1 LAKRRNKQRN
11 QTWQFTVKESTTL
24 LPFLLTVMTN
34 RSRNSV
40 KSMLKRG
47 QVSIDDQVETKHNH
61 PLHSGQQLSVVK
73 NKAFK
78 RESDLIGL
86 TVLYEDVDLLVV
98 NKAAGLL
105 TIANQREK
113 KRTAHYQLMRYVR
126 KENPRNRVYI
136 VHRLDRETSGV
147 IVFAKNERTKQQLQ
161 KNWRTNVKE
170 REYLALVEGNF
181 EKEHGVVT
189 SWLKETK
196 THRMYSSPNQ
206 NDGQFAKTHYKR
218 IQSNVKF
225 SLIQVHLATGRKNQ
239 IRVHMQ
245 DLGHPVVGDK
255 KYGAKTDAIRRLG
268 LHAQTLAFTH
278 PTTGELLTF
287 TCPAPKAFWSKSK
300 EQIDI

>member
-1 LAKRRNKQRN
+1 MQQK

-24 LPFLLTVMTN
+24 LPFLLSALPN

-47 QVSIDDQVETKHNH
+47 QISIDAQVETKHDH
-61 PLHSGQQLSVVK
+61 PLHAGQQLSIVK

-78 RESDLIGL
+78 RESALIGL
-86 TVLYEDVDLLVV
+86 TILYEDAHMIVV
-98 NKAAGLL
+98 NKEAGLL

-136 VHRLDRETSGV
+136 VHRLDRDTSGV

-170 REYLALVEGNF
+170 REYLALVEGNV
-181 EKEHGVVT
+181 EKEQGVVT

-196 THRMYSSPNQ
+196 AHRMYSSPKQ

-218 IQSNVKF
+218 IQSNANF

-255 KYGAKTDAIRRLG
+255 KYGAKTNAISRLG
-268 LHAQTLAFTH
+268 LHAHTLAFTH

-287 TCPAPKAFWSKSK
+287 TCPAPKVFWSNSTNSNT
-300 EQIDI
+300 